1 MHLLPTPA
9 LRWAQKE
16 IFYVKPEQ
24 KISIILVSYN
34 SADMISA
41 CLDSIQAT
49 GFSIDEIFV
58 IDNAST
64 DGSAGMIAHVDVVE
78 NEIPWLLKTL

>member
-1 MHLLPTPA
+1 
-9 LRWAQKE
+9 
-16 IFYVKPEQ
+16 
-24 KISIILVSYN
+24 
-34 SADMISA
+34 MISA

-64 DGSAGMIAHVDVVE
+64 DGGAGMIARVDVVE
-78 NEIPWLLKTL
+78 NEIPWLLKAL